1 MGSREL
7 TVVGQLSAM
16 VLERLRAKALEN
28 AGFLKICLAL
38 VVLEVLII
46 VPMWAAGA
54 HGDRNIWLFFSI
66 PLISGLVGYTTNVL
80 ALIMTFAP
88 LEFTGIP
95 VLLIPN
101 EPVGLF
107 GWQGIIPAKA
117 GKMAAI
123 SVDLM
128 LEKLF
133 DVREIFEKLDP
144 RRVSALLEPGLMEIT
159 KRVVD
164 TVAMEHAPA
173 LWREVPPPLKAE
185 VLRTSRDAA
194 PAMIHGMLD
203 EMKDRI
209 LEVLDVRTMAI
220 RHLELHKELLID
232 MFQKCGKEE
241 FIFIEQV
248 RVLCSPLTHLCF
260 IVLLLTRD
268 PLLYLWTTRA
278 TDIEQSGFYFGFSF
292 GLLQVLLTY

>member
-1 MGSREL
+1 
-7 TVVGQLSAM
+7 M